1 MNKSVEN
8 KKIINDIIK
17 DIIDIEKQALYGN
30 AKSKHTIRR
39 GKVADSIARHYKKL
53 KDHKK

>member
-1 MNKSVEN
+1 MNKSVED